1 MTQAQQYIDTLLG
14 HIPTWELKSIEDRNM
29 FDEIKERLATSEDL
43 TADLAALYRVK
54 GLADFALC
62 LLWIMEKAETN
73 PWQSDPSADEE
84 NLVFTMFKKARGGE
98 SASSLLDSLSAGSA
112 SEPLSAQGQQSTNPF
127 AGFSFE
133 SSASPQKSNTAVQ
146 STGGAVSPEQE
157 KNFANLLE
165 KFLEAIQN
173 AAEERISLMESMK
186 AECRTF
192 LALSSS
198 TDLHEFCR
206 LILEFLDYVD
216 DNQFID
222 DIRVMN
228 IISNIQG
235 PYLQWKEN
243 PPENRT
249 GILDPALE
257 ILRDF
262 KSMFE

>member
-133 SSASPQKSNTAVQ
+133 SSASPQKSNTAVTRYRR
-146 STGGAVSPEQE
+146 SSESRTRKELCKFAGKVFGGHSKCGRGE
-157 KNFANLLE
+157 NLAHGVDE
-165 KFLEAIQN
+165 SGMPHFSCFIIQY
-173 AAEERISLMESMK
+173 RI
-186 AECRTF
+186 C
-192 LALSSS
+192 
-198 TDLHEFCR
+198 
-206 LILEFLDYVD
+206 
-216 DNQFID
+216 
-222 DIRVMN
+222 MN
-228 IISNIQG
+228 SAGLFWN
-235 PYLQWKEN
+235 
-243 PPENRT
+243 
-249 GILDPALE
+249 
-257 ILRDF
+257 
-262 KSMFE
+262 S